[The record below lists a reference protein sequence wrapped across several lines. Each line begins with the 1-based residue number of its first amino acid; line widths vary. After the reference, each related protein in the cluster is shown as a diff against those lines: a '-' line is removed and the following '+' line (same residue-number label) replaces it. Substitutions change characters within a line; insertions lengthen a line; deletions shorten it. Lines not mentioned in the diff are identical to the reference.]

1 MWAALA
7 LFSATAAAA
16 SSSAADRVTVESIH
30 SLAARAKQ
38 WRLVGMPA
46 ATDTIRLTI
55 AVSPR
60 AGGVAELE
68 RALLSASDPKSPSYG
83 KWLSS
88 KDVQALTVGDAERSR
103 VLAWLARAGGVQ
115 VVADEEGGGSSAPGF
130 VAARLTVAAAEK
142 LLQTKYGLWE
152 HKETGK
158 RVVRLVDNCKV
169 TPIPTP
175 SMKLTYP
182 NSTLAS
188 LAPTDSVPTGV
199 PVDFVAP
206 THRFPNVRAGA
217 TLEPVAA
224 DAGQQDGGCC
234 YWRTPEVLRALYG
247 VDDFIGHSGVLQHVT
262 AFTEQCKDLT
272 ASLVPNP

>member
-1 MWAALA
+1 MQLSVWAALA
-7 LFSATAAAA
+7 LFSATATAA

-115 VVADEEGGGSSAPGF
+115 VTEEEGSAPGF

-158 RVVRLVDNCKV
+158 RVVRLVDNCK
-169 TPIPTP
+169 
-175 SMKLTYP
+175 
-182 NSTLAS
+182 
-188 LAPTDSVPTGV
+188 
-199 PVDFVAP
+199 
-206 THRFPNVRAGA
+206 
-217 TLEPVAA
+217 
-224 DAGQQDGGCC
+224 
-234 YWRTPEVLRALYG
+234 
-247 VDDFIGHSGVLQHVT
+247 
-262 AFTEQCKDLT
+262 DLT
-272 ASLVPNP
+272 AYLIPNP